1 MKQTIAGWFPSTV
14 AYGYR
19 NTIHGASARNPNWNM
34 EEVFPAGGT
43 ISNFRVSSRTAPGG
57 STSFYFTIYV
67 NGVARMT
74 AYITGDNLSGEN
86 TSDTVE
92 VSAGSNVSIAIGPV
106 GGAITSD
113 HVSWAFDYDC
123 DSATE
128 SILLTNQSNNTNFS
142 TTTRY
147 FPPSFA
153 CNYTYVGTTESLV
166 QIPFKAGKLKHLF
179 FYGYVG
185 GPVGYVLDST
195 VTVRVNGVDTDLS
208 ATLGYTV
215 PDPNPG
221 RVFISTTNL
230 TDEIDIAEDDL
241 ISVKMSA
248 TVVGANGHGY
258 WGFIYEPTDG
268 NRPMLMCST
277 YHSPQTS
284 TSNIRWCAP
293 FDNLDITEWYPD
305 HARAAMVSTARTIGN
320 LHVKLS
326 TAPGAG
332 RSYSFALIKNDVPTA
347 VAFTISGT
355 DTEGSTENTV
365 EVEDGD
371 TLSIRSTPSGFPAQA
386 YMKWWLWQNLEPT
399 DIIMGGM
406 FVRGNEIQ
414 AVFGNNIGAK
424 AYRSPDFGATW
435 YAISGMSGVV
445 SDVGFDAGNPQNTF
459 LGAVG
464 KLYEFDYATS
474 GGAYYMTTG
483 ADDLVGTVTRIDVD
497 KDSPVAIV
505 GTSSKLYKTMDWG
518 SSVYTLLEIPVTSV
532 AIGGVETV
540 TSGVTLTVQSPSNGT
555 CTEPGIGDYDYTR
568 AQSVHLLAV
577 PASGYTFSGWAGD
590 TERITDV
597 DAADT
602 YILMVEDYTIVPHFI
617 PA

>member
-1 MKQTIAGWFPSTV
+1 MKQTIAGW
-14 AYGYR
+14 YGSSGSYTYR
-19 NTIHGASARNPNWNM
+19 NTIHGASARNPNWHM
-34 EEVFPAGGT
+34 EEVFPAGGI
-43 ISNFRVSSRTAPGG
+43 ISNFRVNSRTAPGV

-74 AYITGDNLSGEN
+74 AYITGTNTSGEN

-106 GGAITSD
+106 GGATASD

-153 CNYTYVGTTESLV
+153 CNYTYSGTTESLV

-179 FYGYVG
+179 FYGYVS
-185 GPVGYVLDST
+185 GPVGYMLDST

-208 ATLGYTV
+208 ATLVYTV

-221 RVFISTTNL
+221 RMPISTTNT
-230 TDEIDIAEDDL
+230 TDEVDVEEGDL
-241 ISVKMSA
+241 VSVKMSA
-248 TVVGANGHGY
+248 TTVGANGHGY

-277 YHSPQTS
+277 YHSPYAS
-284 TSNIRWCAP
+284 TTNIRWSAP
-293 FDNLDITEWYPD
+293 FDNLDFTEWYPD
-305 HARAAMVSTARTIGN
+305 HGRAAMVSTARTIGN

-326 TAPGAG
+326 TPPGAG
-332 RSYSFALIKNDVPTA
+332 RSYTLALVKNGVDTA
-347 VAFTISGT
+347 VSVVISGT
-355 DTEGSTENTV
+355 DTEGSTEDTV

-371 TLSIRSTPSGFPAQA
+371 TLSIKSTPSGYPAQA

-399 DIIMGGM
+399 DIVMGGM

-414 AVFGNNIGAK
+414 AVFSNNIGAK

-435 YAISGMSGVV
+435 YAISGMSGEVT
-445 SDVGFDAGNPQNTF
+445 DVGFNAEDPQDTF
-459 LGAVG
+459 LGAVS

-474 GGAYYMTTG
+474 GGAYYVTAG
-483 ADDLVGTVTRIDVD
+483 ADIVGTVTRIDVD

-518 SSVYTLLEIPVTSV
+518 ASVYTLLEVPITSV

-540 TSGVTLTVQSPSNGT
+540 ATGVSLIVQSPTGGT
-555 CTEPGIGDYDYTR
+555 CTEPGIGEYDYTR

-617 PA
+617 PE